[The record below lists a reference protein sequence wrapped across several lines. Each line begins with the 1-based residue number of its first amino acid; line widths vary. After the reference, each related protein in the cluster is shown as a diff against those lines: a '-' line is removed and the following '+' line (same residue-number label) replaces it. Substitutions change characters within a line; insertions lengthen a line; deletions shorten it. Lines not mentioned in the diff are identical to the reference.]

1 MDLKSSFTSPP
12 VATVQSPGKDW
23 AKPGQHTPAYIRKLK
38 TRHKNEHNHREPDE
52 EKKQSGSRDNNASH
66 HDKTKEGTEHID
78 ITV

>member
-1 MDLKSSFTSPP
+1 MDLKSSLTSLP

-23 AKPGQHTPAYIRKLK
+23 AKLGQHNPEYTARRQK
-38 TRHKNEHNHREPDE
+38 TRNKNDEDRWEPDE
-52 EKKQSGSRDNNASH
+52 EKHESGSHDSAPR

>member
-1 MDLKSSFTSPP
+1 MDLKSSLTSLP

-23 AKPGQHTPAYIRKLK
+23 AKLGQHAPAYVRKLK
-38 TRHKNEHNHREPDE
+38 TRHKDDEDRREPDE
-52 EKKQSGSRDNNASH
+52 EKNESGSRDTPPH